1 LLWAGSDIT
10 DSIISN
16 GIRDSSGSSK
26 EDILRI
32 YSGENRR
39 TRREKVRKEGSEAW
53 RGRKAVRARLVSIP
67 IDPVL
72 IPVILTNTGWY

>member
-1 LLWAGSDIT
+1 LLWAGLDIT

-16 GIRDSSGSSK
+16 GIRDSSGLSK

-32 YSGENRR
+32 YSRENRYM
-39 TRREKVRKEGSEAW
+39 RREKVRKEGSEAW
-53 RGRKAVRARLVSIP
+53 RGRKAVRARLVLIL

-72 IPVILTNTGWY
+72 IPVILTNTG

>member
-1 LLWAGSDIT
+1 L
-10 DSIISN
+10 
-16 GIRDSSGSSK
+16 SSSSK

-32 YSGENRR
+32 YFRESYYI
-39 TRREKVRKEGSEAW
+39 RREKVRKKGSKAW
-53 RGRKAVRARLVSIP
+53 QGRKAVRACLVLIL

>member
-10 DSIISN
+10 NSIISN
-16 GIRDSSGSSK
+16 SIRDLSGLSK

-32 YSGENRR
+32 YFRENRR
-39 TRREKVRKEGSEAW
+39 MRREKVRKEGSEAW
-53 RGRKAVRARLVSIP
+53 RDRKAVRARLVLIL

-72 IPVILTNTGWY
+72 ISIILTNTGWY